1 MIIGQEVTNV
11 TLVANTETLVRYD
24 GIQQLADV
32 MNLGPGT
39 VYISWRKTAA
49 IGDSNCLTLPEGAS
63 YELRPTSGWSILSI
77 IAAQA
82 SAVQVVAR

>member
-11 TLVANTETLVRYD
+11 TLVANIEAVIRYD
-24 GIQQLADV
+24 GTQQLADI

-39 VYISWRKTAA
+39 VYISWRKTAVV
-49 IGDSNCLTLPEGAS
+49 GDVNCLALPEGAS

-77 IAAQA
+77 IAAQV
-82 SAVQVVAR
+82 SVVQVVAR